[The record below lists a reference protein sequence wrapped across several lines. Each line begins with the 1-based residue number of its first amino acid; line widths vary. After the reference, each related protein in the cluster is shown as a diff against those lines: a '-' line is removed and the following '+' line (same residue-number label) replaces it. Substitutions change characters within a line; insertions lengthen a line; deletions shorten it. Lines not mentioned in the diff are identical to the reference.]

1 MSKLATKKIQLQFVK
16 ALSMKSNKCLVVS
29 RTSPFIR
36 SGSGTVIN
44 QFLRFFSASEMIFL
58 SEKDNQIKETN
69 SRVHYINSSP
79 INLKRGKRFFRW
91 QRWLLLPLI
100 VKKIIALVK
109 EEKCNSIMCVFPDEF
124 HLIAA
129 TLAAKKLKISIY
141 PYFHNLYYENTQ
153 GFSAIIAKL
162 VQKKLFAQAPWV
174 YLISDG
180 LLKELSPLYSKI
192 DFRILTHA
200 TIIDEIRINHDKLA
214 KQKIQITF
222 LGNINN
228 SNIDA
233 MSFML
238 NTLEQRTDVVINLIT
253 PTSIHVLKKARLLKN
268 NTIINNNC
276 SNEELKQKLRI
287 SNLLLLPH
295 GFTGALSDA
304 EYRSIFP
311 TKTIQ
316 YLLSG
321 SPILAL
327 LPHNCYLQDFLSKY
341 QCAFCITNK
350 NEQEIF
356 SVLNHVKKNSNEIE
370 RITNN
375 ARKTVQIFSEN
386 KVLGKL
392 KNQIFI

>member
-1 MSKLATKKIQLQFVK
+1 M
-16 ALSMKSNKCLVVS
+16 
-29 RTSPFIR
+29 
-36 SGSGTVIN
+36 
-44 QFLRFFSASEMIFL
+44 
-58 SEKDNQIKETN
+58 
-69 SRVHYINSSP
+69 
-79 INLKRGKRFFRW
+79 
-91 QRWLLLPLI
+91 
-100 VKKIIALVK
+100 
-109 EEKCNSIMCVFPDEF
+109 PDEF

-129 TLAAKKLKISIY
+129 TLAAKTLTIPIY
-141 PYFHNLYYENTQ
+141 PYFHNLYYENKH
-153 GFSAIIAKL
+153 GFSAIIANL
-162 VQKKLFAQAPWV
+162 VQKKLFVQAPWI

-180 LLKELSPLYSKI
+180 LLKELSPLYPKI
-192 DFRILTHA
+192 DFRVLTHA
-200 TIIDEIRINHDKLA
+200 TEIDDIRINHDKSP
-214 KQKIQITF
+214 KQVLEVTF

-233 MSFML
+233 LSFML
-238 NTLEQRTDVVINLIT
+238 NTLGNRKDVVINLIYS
-253 PTSIHVLKKARLLKN
+253 PPKYFLKKAKLLKN
-268 NTIINNNC
+268 NIVINNNL
-276 SNEELKQKLRI
+276 SDEEVKQKLRI

-327 LPHNCYLQDFLSKY
+327 LPHNCYLQDFLSKN

-356 SVLNHVKKNSNEIE
+356 SILNHVQNNTNEIE

-375 ARKTVQIFSEN
+375 ARKTVQIFSKN
-386 KVLGKL
+386 KVLEKL
-392 KNQIFI
+392 KNQIFYINSA